1 MSSQMSLPGAEGA
14 VLEGTKDIMLAA
26 MTEQRVE
33 GLLQEDGGDGGDSAD
48 AEKARNLSAK
58 VLRIKGE
65 ITRDAI
71 KRQAAMHDKDE
82 SLALTA
88 AIKALQQGDADQ
100 ATSILKDRL
109 NQVRGRRRRALRG
122 DESDSDDSDN
132 SDSDS
137 GGADG
142 PAGGDRPGI
151 PAQQSQR
158 EWESIVEGRLSA
170 ACAPAAG
177 GPATDP
183 ARIADLRTQLDR
195 GAHLLAGAQPGAAA
209 LSAAILGG
217 LEKLRVA
224 NISPFFIWMFDEPW
238 QLLRSFWAD
247 AEELLGGP
255 CVLEPTFA
263 AYHLNPKLARQARG
277 KYVGTNFGLPHRD
290 YTFTDSHMANGK
302 PKILTMWVPVT
313 AVTSENGCMYV
324 VPKEFDDNYDKDSVY
339 GEYACVITQIA
350 FFSENQGLCEL
361 TCCSAAG
368 PLLLIRFSL
377 GLFAEHMV
385 VQTTGWMAGK
395 SHLSFPVAGA
405 RPLAPAAAGA
415 LCAWYGNVIH
425 WGAHCHSS
433 EEDNPRASVAWVFRL
448 ASATPSA
455 ENPPLARGEVRI
467 ATPTGLPTNTSHVSP
482 HHLLLALFLDKAL
495 AHETHALHD
504 LVVLMMIVC
513 LRCYT
518 PCHTRRWRPGF
529 LSSEDGSYCLGLW
542 IASNTGLAQTLFRAT
557 QTLGGD
563 MEVRKRLCQSR
574 SSWRRKRLH
583 QHLRQ

>member
-1 MSSQMSLPGAEGA
+1 MVMSSRVSLPGAEGA

-26 MTEQRVE
+26 MTEQRAE
-33 GLLQEDGGDGGDSAD
+33 ELLQEGGEDDSAD

-65 ITRDAI
+65 ITQDAI
-71 KRQAAMHDKDE
+71 RRQAAMHDKDE

-88 AIKALQQGDADQ
+88 AMKALQQGDVDQ
-100 ATSILKDRL
+100 ATTILRDRL
-109 NQVRGRRRRALRG
+109 NQVRSRRRRALRSG
-122 DESDSDDSDN
+122 GSGSGDSDDSDD

-137 GGADG
+137 GSG
-142 PAGGDRPGI
+142 GGDRPEI

-177 GPATDP
+177 GIAEHTPMDA

-195 GAHLLAGAQPGAAA
+195 GAHLLTGPQPGAAE

-217 LEKLRVA
+217 LEKLRVV

-238 QLLRSFWAD
+238 QLLQSFWAD

-263 AYHLNPKLARQARG
+263 AYHLNPKLARQAKG

-339 GEYACVITQIA
+339 GEYAGAVTQISFA
-350 FFSENQGLCEL
+350 LATEDSCGL
-361 TCCSAAG
+361 TCCSAAAHS
-368 PLLLIRFSL
+368 SL
-377 GLFAEHMV
+377 GRSSLECRAYGCANNGMD
-385 VQTTGWMAGK
+385 GWKKSLELSCCWRATAGP
-395 SHLSFPVAGA
+395 SCCRCSLCLVWERHPLGRALSQ
-405 RPLAPAAAGA
+405 
-415 LCAWYGNVIH
+415 
-425 WGAHCHSS
+425 
-433 EEDNPRASVAWVFRL
+433 FRGGQP
-448 ASATPSA
+448 T
-455 ENPPLARGEVRI
+455 RI
-467 ATPTGLPTNTSHVSP
+467 GGLGLPTCIS
-482 HHLLLALFLDKAL
+482 
-495 AHETHALHD
+495 
-504 LVVLMMIVC
+504 
-513 LRCYT
+513 YT
-518 PCHTRRWRPGF
+518 QC
-529 LSSEDGSYCLGLW
+529 
-542 IASNTGLAQTLFRAT
+542 
-557 QTLGGD
+557 
-563 MEVRKRLCQSR
+563 
-574 SSWRRKRLH
+574 
-583 QHLRQ
+583 